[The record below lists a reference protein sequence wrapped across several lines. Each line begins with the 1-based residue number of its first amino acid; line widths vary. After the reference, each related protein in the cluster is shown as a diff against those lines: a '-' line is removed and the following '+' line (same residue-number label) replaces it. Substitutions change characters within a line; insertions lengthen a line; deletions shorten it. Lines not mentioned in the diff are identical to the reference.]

1 MSMSDTLT
9 VERRLGRVSAIMNAM
24 QCVSAAGDECQ
35 GDAAAVCGDLN
46 SMATEEMTKAL
57 SALGTEVLNRDC

>member
-1 MSMSDTLT
+1 MSLSDTLT
-9 VERRLGRVSAIMNAM
+9 VERRLGRVSAIMIAM

-35 GDAAAVCGDLN
+35 SDAAAVCGDLN